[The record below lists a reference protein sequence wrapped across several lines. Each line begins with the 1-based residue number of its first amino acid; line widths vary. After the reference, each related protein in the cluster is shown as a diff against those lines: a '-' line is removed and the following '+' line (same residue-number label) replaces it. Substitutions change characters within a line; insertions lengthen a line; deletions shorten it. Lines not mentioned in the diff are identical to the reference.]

1 MAERKRRASE
11 RDARR
16 ESLFVLLSRTRRGV
30 ALTPSEA
37 ALMFAH
43 VEVELAEADELRRTV
58 AGQQTAIQ
66 REQSR
71 TAAAEAAIVEAEA
84 EAEEHKAEHLAAC
97 EQIAAMHAAAVGEVR
112 GPLLGVVEDVASMRA
127 AYEAQ
132 HARADTL
139 DRLCREQR
147 QRTEQAEDLL
157 RAAHQ
162 CSNEAERQRADA
174 EQRAKQWE
182 EQAALHA
189 RAAEQAD
196 AVTAGTKRLMERRT
210 TTLRERAEQADRALQ
225 RVRDADSLGA
235 ALAAVAEH
243 DGLTPQAAAAHAA
256 FAEAAESPY
265 AQLAEQARDHA
276 IALAT
281 EHRRGDGWKRH
292 ALDADHKADRYRL
305 AWLACRRDRRAD
317 RAAMAAEL
325 PDVIAGQ
332 QARAARDHH

>member
-16 ESLFVLLSRTRRGV
+16 ESLLVLLSRTRRGV

-147 QRTEQAEDLL
+147 QRAEQAE
-157 RAAHQ
+157 
-162 CSNEAERQRADA
+162 ER
-174 EQRAKQWE
+174 
-182 EQAALHA
+182 L
-189 RAAEQAD
+189 
-196 AVTAGTKRLMERRT
+196 AGVERRANIAEGELA
-210 TTLRERAEQADRALQ
+210 TLREGIRETGGDPTQVQ
-225 RVRDADSLGA
+225 NV
-235 ALAAVAEH
+235 
-243 DGLTPQAAAAHAA
+243 
-256 FAEAAESPY
+256 Y
-265 AQLAEQARDHA
+265 AQIRMWRNSAQRAN
-276 IALAT
+276 
-281 EHRRGDGWKRH
+281 
-292 ALDADHKADRYRL
+292 HKADRYRL
-305 AWLACRRDRRAD
+305 AWTAARRDRKAD

-325 PDVIAGQ
+325 PFVKAG
-332 QARAARDHH
+332 RAALDRAGRDRAALLAALTR